1 MWTSSKNSRAS
12 LYRESCD
19 WAPRGARMPA
29 DSADIDETTRTLE
42 ETLLETAGG
51 AREKAGY
58 VVGRRGTKR
67 PTFWVEDG

>member
-1 MWTSSKNSRAS
+1 
-12 LYRESCD
+12 
-19 WAPRGARMPA
+19 MPA